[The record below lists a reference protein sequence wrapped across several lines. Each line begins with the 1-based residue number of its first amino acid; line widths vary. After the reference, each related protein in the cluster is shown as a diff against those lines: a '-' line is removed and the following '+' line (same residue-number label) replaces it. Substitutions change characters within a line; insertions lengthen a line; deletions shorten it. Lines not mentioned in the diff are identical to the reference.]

1 MFGASQAL
9 VTRTHTAAG
18 KSCGFLLGLAMATA
32 KKKPAAKRKTGR
44 PTKYTKELADKIC
57 ELLAEGKSINQISKM
72 RGMPHRSTVWGWQD
86 EHPECFDKTARA
98 RARCGRLR

>member
-1 MFGASQAL
+1 
-9 VTRTHTAAG
+9 
-18 KSCGFLLGLAMATA
+18 MATA

-44 PTKYTKELADKIC
+44 PTKYTKELADKLC

-98 RARCGRLR
+98 RARARCGRLR

>member
-1 MFGASQAL
+1 
-9 VTRTHTAAG
+9 
-18 KSCGFLLGLAMATA
+18 MATA
-32 KKKPAAKRKTGR
+32 KKKPAVKRKTGR
-44 PTKYTKELADKIC
+44 PTKYTKELADKLC

>member
-1 MFGASQAL
+1 MPEESFIWP
-9 VTRTHTAAG
+9 
-18 KSCGFLLGLAMATA
+18 FLLGYAMATA

-44 PTKYTKELADKIC
+44 PTKYTKELADKLC

-86 EHPECFDKTARA
+86 EHPEFFDKTARA
-98 RARCGRLR
+98 RTRCGRLR